1 MAMKPLIVIGCGGS
15 GGKVVV
21 ALRNQL
27 EIRLR
32 NSGWTEGIPDAWQ
45 LLFVDTPGSQESYP
59 DFGPPVPREDYVS
72 VSQGEPVYKHVD
84 DSLMRFLGRERWR
97 NIGNVGS
104 WRPSP
109 DITLPVD
116 EGAGQ
121 WRAVGRV
128 AALSSMRSV
137 SDRVQEATTKIS
149 QGAGQF
155 SRLAEHL
162 GDDTGPSEVPFVI
175 VVSSLAGGTGS
186 GIFLDICDVVRATNQ
201 ELQNRILGVLFTAEI
216 FKDLGEL
223 SGLQFN
229 TVGAMSELMSNYLSP
244 QQPFPEIFRGAFS
257 VTGGNQAMKRGVNYP
272 FLVGMK
278 TLQGSDLGSTA
289 DAYKSVTETLTSIF
303 LNPSIQQEFTQY
315 LITNWGNEQDNH
327 TTKWDMHDLQA
338 AAFDNQ
344 GRGDVEFN
352 GIVSSLG
359 SARLSVG
366 SQMFAEYA
374 AHRLARTSIDFMTN
388 GFLSQGRTALADP
401 GASEE
406 QILRFYRERDGL
418 NFLEACGLREL
429 DSDEKEWNQ
438 VIEAILSDE
447 ELKNTYV
454 HQVRARVEAELA
466 EYPQRLTTDLMQLI
480 FDAVNQRKEVFLA
493 EVKVRIA
500 QGSAEFMKRAP
511 EALMTEA
518 SRVLARDGVQVA
530 STMVQFAREQI
541 EQACAQLE
549 RENQTQMQHINNVGS
564 LIAEAFKDVKQSK
577 GGTKLDGSNPV
588 TKNGI
593 KNASNWVYWLG
604 RIAIRKEAI
613 ELLKKFDKDVIKP
626 FLKQLQ
632 QIADSSDSNSAA
644 VSDWPSPSGVPSR
657 FAPSPLDFCLIDSDS
672 WPELFKELLRE
683 TVERDFAGAVDP
695 DEYARGQIGGGGFS
709 SNFRGVAT
717 SESASLEIDGQWT
730 EGRPVQ
736 FKTNMKV
743 EDYLRR
749 ARNWISRTGTPFG
762 DFTDLKLW
770 GYLDPVDQTG
780 NPVVD
785 HPARVAK
792 FKDQFFATLERA
804 QPLIHVN
811 QPVFTSVHTN
821 STLSGTDTRVRAEK
835 LPFPPNSRAREVAEE
850 VLHRF
855 SSSLDAGG
863 SGLDQFFSDP
873 GKDCEGVL
881 YVSRLKGAI
890 HPSAVASL
898 TSPIATAWQ
907 NATSNGLPDP
917 GVWRYRRTRPLTEFI
932 PLRPRVRQDMMKGWI
947 VGRLLGIISKPNE
960 NGVMIAHAQSDRNE
974 SSRFLWPTLAH
985 SHLPQLHE
993 NTKAILPA
1001 MLESIGLAYVL
1012 HATNSSLL
1020 DAYDQLYKLGR
1031 DSNLLLEGWLRS
1043 GEIKRRTVEQPL
1055 ISGIDA
1061 AQRKISASEKL
1072 NSNRNLYAA
1081 DVNMKIELIEDLRL
1095 LPFGFELSPE
1105 IVGVIDELLILVNE
1119 TQSTDTDF

>member
-1 MAMKPLIVIGCGGS
+1 M
-15 GGKVVV
+15 V

-45 LLFVDTPGSQESYP
+45 LLFVDTPGSQENYQ
-59 DFGPPVPREDYVS
+59 DFGPAVPTSDYVS
-72 VSQGEPVYKHVD
+72 VSQGEPVYKQVD
-84 DSLMRFLGRERWR
+84 DALMRFLGKERWR
-97 NIGNVGS
+97 NIGNIGS

-109 DITLPVD
+109 EIVLPVD

-128 AALSSMRSV
+128 AALSSMKPV
-137 SDRVQEATTKIS
+137 SDRVQQATTKIS

-162 GDDTGPSEVPFVI
+162 GDDTDPSGVPFVI

-186 GIFLDICDVVRATNQ
+186 GIFLDICDVVRATRQ
-201 ELQNRILGVLFTAEI
+201 DLQNRILGVFFTAEI

-244 QQPFPEIFRGAFS
+244 QQAFPEIFKGAFS
-257 VTGGNQAMKRGVNYP
+257 VTSGSHAMKRGVNYP

-278 TLQGSDLGSTA
+278 TMQGSDLGSTA
-289 DAYKSVTETLTSIF
+289 DAYKAVTETLTSIF
-303 LNPSIQQEFTQY
+303 LNPNIQQEFTQY
-315 LITNWGNEQDNH
+315 LITNWGNEQDKH

-338 AAFDNQ
+338 SAFDNQ

-352 GIVSSLG
+352 GIVSSFG

-366 SQMFAEYA
+366 SQMFGEYA

-429 DSDEKEWNQ
+429 DSDEMEWNQ
-438 VIEAILSDE
+438 VVEALLSDE
-447 ELKNTYV
+447 DLKNTYV
-454 HQVRARVEAELA
+454 HQLRSRVEAELA
-466 EYPQRLTTDLMQLI
+466 EYPQKLTAELGQLI
-480 FDAVNQRKEVFLA
+480 FDAVNQRTDAFLA
-493 EVKVRIA
+493 ELKLRINDGA
-500 QGSAEFMKRAP
+500 AEFMKRAP
-511 EALMTEA
+511 EALMNEA
-518 SRVLARDGVQVA
+518 SRVMARDGIQVA
-530 STMVQFAREQI
+530 AAMVQFTREQL

-549 RENQTQMQHINNVGS
+549 RENQTQMQHIANVGN
-564 LIAEAFKDVKQSK
+564 LIAEAFKGVKQSK
-577 GGTKLDGSNPV
+577 SGTKIDGSNVV
-588 TKNGI
+588 TKAGI
-593 KNASNWVYWLG
+593 KNASNKVYWLG

-626 FLKQLQ
+626 FLKQLE
-632 QIADSSDSNSAA
+632 QISNLSADNAA
-644 VSDWPSPSGVPSR
+644 EVSDWPSHSGVPPR
-657 FAPSPLDFCLIDSDS
+657 FGPSPLDFCLIDANE
-672 WPELFKELLRE
+672 WTELFKKLLSE
-683 TVERDFAGAVDP
+683 TVERDSAGMVDP
-695 DEYARGQIGGGGFS
+695 DEYARGQVGGGGFS
-709 SNFRGVAT
+709 SNFRGIT
-717 SESASLEIDGQWT
+717 SSESASLEIDGRWT

-743 EDYLRR
+743 EDYLNR
-749 ARNWISRTGTPFG
+749 ARNWVSRTGTPFG

-780 NPVVD
+780 NPVVE
-785 HPARVAK
+785 HPVRIAK

-811 QPVFTSVHTN
+811 QPVFMSVHTN
-821 STLSGTDTRVRAEK
+821 NTLNGSDTRVRAER
-835 LPFPPNSRAREVAEE
+835 LPFPPGSNAREIAEE
-850 VLHRF
+850 VLRKF

-881 YVSRLKGAI
+881 YVARLKGAI
-890 HPSAVASL
+890 HPSAIASL

-932 PLRPRVRQDMMKGWI
+932 PLRPRVRQDMTKGWI
-947 VGRLLGIISKPNE
+947 VGRLLGIISKPDAD
-960 NGVMIAHAQSDRNE
+960 GIQIGHAQSDR
-974 SSRFLWPTLAH
+974 SDLSQFLWPTLAH
-985 SHLPQLHE
+985 SHIPQLHD
-993 NTKAILPA
+993 NSKAILPA
-1001 MLESIGLAYVL
+1001 ILESVGLAYIL
-1012 HATNSSLL
+1012 HATDSSIL
-1020 DAYDQLYKLGR
+1020 DAYEQLYKLGR
-1031 DSNLLLEGWLRS
+1031 DSNLMLETWLRT
-1043 GEIKRRTVEQPL
+1043 GEIQRRTLEQSL
-1055 ISGIDA
+1055 ISGVDA
-1061 AQRKISASEKL
+1061 GARKTSISEKL
-1072 NSNRNLYAA
+1072 VSNRNLYDA
-1081 DVNMKIELIEDLRL
+1081 DVNFKIQEIEDLRL
-1095 LPFGFELSPE
+1095 LPFGFELSQE
-1105 IVGVIDELLILVNE
+1105 IVGVIDELLTLVNE